1 MDTSTGNPLTD
12 MHKATKQYKT
22 NRKLQLSQVERFE
35 FLVCG
40 IQIAY
45 NPQKC
50 LSSTQFLV
58 EASLPQ
64 YFFLNQRHTSPS
76 NFPSNYTPWN
86 MLIFC
91 LASTSTDWH
100 SSNLAPFM
108 VQPERIHPTALP
120 LKTRYIYIYFNY
132 ETLMKLIFHSICK
145 KHVWCSSCFV
155 IYIIRALS

>member
-86 MLIFC
+86 MLIFADFLLSIDQHR
-91 LASTSTDWH
+91 LA
-100 SSNLAPFM
+100 FF
-108 VQPERIHPTALP
+108 QPGTIYGTTREDTPNSIATENAL
-120 LKTRYIYIYFNY
+120 YIYIS
-132 ETLMKLIFHSICK
+132 TMKHLWNSYSIPFAK
-145 KHVWCSSCFV
+145 NMYDVQAV
-155 IYIIRALS
+155 L